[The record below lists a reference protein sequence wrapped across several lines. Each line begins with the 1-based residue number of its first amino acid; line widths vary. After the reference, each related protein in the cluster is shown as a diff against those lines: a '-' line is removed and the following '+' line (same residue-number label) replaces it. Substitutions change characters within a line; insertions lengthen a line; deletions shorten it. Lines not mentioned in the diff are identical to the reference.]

1 NWLTEDRDKLFRR
14 DAIRRAA
21 AEWTKERQRE
31 DLLVHRDGRLK
42 DAEALLATP
51 GYVVSADSD
60 ERAYLNACTAAQQA
74 REAAVQEEQ
83 ERRIRDAERIAEEQ
97 KKAAE
102 AQTNIARRTR
112 IGLALVALVAVVAVW
127 QYFKAVRATHVATA
141 RQLAAQSLNYLD
153 HQLDLALLLSLEA
166 NRFADTVEG
175 RGALFRALQHSPH
188 LTTFLHSHTG
198 PVQSVAFSPDG
209 KTLASGSNDHTIRL
223 WELASPKPLE
233 PPLRGHTDLVSSVAF
248 SPDGKTLASGSWD
261 KKIILWEVASP
272 KPLELP

>member
-1 NWLTEDRDKLFRR
+1 MRQVAQLADLPADVHPLVERLVDARLLIRDKEVIEVAHESLLRQWVSLHNWLTEDLDKLFLR

-31 DLLVHRDGRLK
+31 DLLVHRNGRLK

-97 KKAAE
+97 RKAAK
-102 AQTNIARRTR
+102 AQKNIARRTR

-127 QYFKAVRATHVATA
+127 QYFKAVRATKVATA
-141 RQLAAQSLNYLD
+141 RQLAAQSLSHVQDSLD
-153 HQLDLALLLSLEA
+153 CSLALKRGGHA
-166 NRFADTVEG
+166 CG
-175 RGALFRALQHSPH
+175 RHR
-188 LTTFLHSHTG
+188 
-198 PVQSVAFSPDG
+198 
-209 KTLASGSNDHTIRL
+209 
-223 WELASPKPLE
+223 
-233 PPLRGHTDLVSSVAF
+233 
-248 SPDGKTLASGSWD
+248 
-261 KKIILWEVASP
+261 
-272 KPLELP
+272 